1 MENVSGNKDYL
12 NFKKESSL
20 KKLIGDEELLF
31 SDKIIKIN
39 RYGLS
44 QERNIIIT
52 NKAIYN
58 LKKKGNKNIFNKII
72 IFYNYSFKKTYSFKY
87 YIRDNSEQINRRI
100 YYSWN

>member
-12 NFKKESSL
+12 HFKNESSL

-58 LKKKGNKNIFNKII
+58 LKKKGNKNIFNIII

-87 YIRDNSEQINRRI
+87 YIRDNSEQIDR
-100 YYSWN
+100 

>member
-12 NFKKESSL
+12 HFKSESSL

-58 LKKKGNKNIFNKII
+58 LKKKGNKNIFNIII

-87 YIRDNSEQINRRI
+87 YIRDNSEQIDR
-100 YYSWN
+100 